1 MKNYLASRS
10 KQSLS
15 KTDIIA
21 IANKAKLDAA
31 KGNKIINA
39 SIGTYLEEDK
49 TVGYLP
55 VVKETLTKHITDSL
69 GYSNTIGDQAY
80 LNGVMKYVFEDKLE
94 QINKIYAP
102 FIGSTLGGTGAI
114 SIIFN
119 LYLEEGE
126 AVLLPD
132 VMWTNYML
140 LAQQA
145 KASYMTY
152 KMFNNDNRLSIASIR
167 QTIRK
172 AFLKHQRAVLVINDP
187 CQNPTGYCMDQ
198 QEYDE
203 LFKMLNEEGKKG
215 QLVVLFDI
223 AYIPFAHVNYD
234 QCPLVGKLAEGNTSF
249 LSLICFSTSKILG
262 TYGLR
267 MGALIA
273 LLDTKNERDALAAS
287 FAKIARGTYSVPVS
301 SGQAAVAKIFNNP
314 EKVNQL
320 HKEIKELSD
329 RLFKRSILLI
339 EKLKEYKIEHY
350 PYHCGFFV
358 TIKVKDAYKL
368 SAQLEQEHMY
378 VVPMNKRSI
387 RLALSGLTEVE
398 IVTLIKRISELN

>member
-1 MKNYLASRS
+1 MKNYLAKRS

-39 SIGTYLEEDK
+39 SIGTYLEDDK

-55 VVKETLTKHITDSL
+55 VVKEVLSKHITDSL

-80 LNGVMKYVFEDKLE
+80 MNGVMKYVFEDKLE
-94 QINKIYAP
+94 KINKLYCP
-102 FIGSTLGGTGAI
+102 FIGSTIGGTGAI
-114 SIIFN
+114 SLIFN

-140 LAQQA
+140 LAKQA

-152 KMFNNDNRLSIASIR
+152 KMFGKDNRLDIASIR
-167 QTIRK
+167 QTIKK
-172 AFLKHQRAVLVINDP
+172 AFSKYERTVLVINDP

-234 QCPLVGKLAEGNTSF
+234 QCPLIGKLAEGNTSF

-273 LLDTKNERDALAAS
+273 LLDSKKERDALSAS

-301 SGQAAVAKIFNNP
+301 SAQGAVAKIFNNP
-314 EKVNQL
+314 EKVQQL
-320 HKEIKELSD
+320 HNEIKVLSD
-329 RLFKRSILLI
+329 RLYKRSLLLI
-339 EKLKEYKIEHY
+339 ETLKEYQIDYY

-358 TIKVKDAYKL
+358 TLKVNDAFKL
-368 SAQLEQEHMY
+368 AEALEQEHMY
-378 VVPMNKRSI
+378 VVPMNKASI

-398 IVTLIKRISELN
+398 IVTLVKRISELN